1 LHLDQGEA
9 DLLALEV
16 ASFARAIPD
25 PNARPRFEALADAA
39 RSGDVPE
46 SLVPAL
52 ETLLELVFT
61 RGRPA
66 NRAVL
71 QSIYG
76 RTPRGAEQTRAAR
89 EVSSALKSLVGQ
101 TITELRVS
109 AVPGGHT
116 LAIETD
122 RVRLSLELDAMGAR
136 VASLEAG

>member
-1 LHLDQGEA
+1 MHLEEGEA
-9 DLLALEV
+9 NLLALEV

-25 PNARPRFEALADAA
+25 PHARPRFEALADAA
-39 RSGDVPE
+39 RAGDIPE
-46 SLVPAL
+46 PLVPAL

-76 RTPRGAEQTRAAR
+76 RTPRGADHTRAAR
-89 EVSSALKSLVGQ
+89 DVNAALKSLVGQ
-101 TITELRVS
+101 TITELRLA

-122 RVRLSLELDAMGAR
+122 RVRLSLELDALGAR
-136 VASLEAG
+136 VSSLEAG